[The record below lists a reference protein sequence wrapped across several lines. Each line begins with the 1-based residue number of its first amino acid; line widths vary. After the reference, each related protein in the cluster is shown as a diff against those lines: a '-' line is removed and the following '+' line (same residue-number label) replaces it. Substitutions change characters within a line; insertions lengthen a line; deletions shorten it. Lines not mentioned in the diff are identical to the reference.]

1 VSPRRFAALS
11 APAAG
16 LLTERT
22 VSIVRRAL
30 EARAGD
36 SDQWRRQN
44 YRGRDVSLLLGPA
57 TAAGG
62 ILGVAL
68 AARGSRSAAVLAVAS
83 AAGVGLYDDLYG
95 DRHAK
100 GLAGHARAL
109 RAGRVTTG
117 MVKLVGLA
125 SSAAAASAI
134 RYRDP
139 VDIALGTVLVA
150 GGANLVNLFD
160 LRPGR
165 AAKVTSLAALLL
177 TRADTRETRTVA
189 AVAAGA
195 AAAALPVDLAE
206 QAMLGDCGAGTL
218 GALLGWAAGGSGSRR
233 RRVVLAAGVVGLTA
247 LSERVSFSAVIAGHP
262 ALRRLDQFG
271 RQTA

>member
-1 VSPRRFAALS
+1 MSRRRLAALS
-11 APAAG
+11 ATATG

-22 VSIVRRAL
+22 VTSVRRAL
-30 EARAGD
+30 EANLGEADR
-36 SDQWRRQN
+36 WRRQN
-44 YRGRDVSLLLGPA
+44 YRGREVSLLLGPA

-62 ILGVAL
+62 VLGVAL
-68 AARGSRSAAVLAVAS
+68 AARGSRPAAVLAVAS

-100 GLAGHARAL
+100 GLTGHARAL
-109 RAGRVTTG
+109 REGRVTTG
-117 MVKLVGLA
+117 MVKLVALA
-125 SSAAAASAI
+125 TSAATASAI

-139 VDIALGTVLVA
+139 VDIALGTVLIA
-150 GGANLVNLFD
+150 GGANLANLFD

-165 AAKVTSLAALLL
+165 AAKVTSIAAVLL
-177 TRADTRETRTVA
+177 TRADTRETRAVA

-195 AAAALPVDLAE
+195 AAAALPVDLSE

-233 RRVVLAAGVVGLTA
+233 RRVALAVAVVGLTA
-247 LSERVSFSAVIAGHP
+247 VSERVSFSAVIADHP
-262 ALRRLDQFG
+262 VLRRLDQFG
-271 RQTA
+271 RQSA